1 MNDLS
6 KIFVGLVLL
15 CSVLSAK
22 ADAKVFVTNQGSDSV
37 TVFSFDGKFE
47 LLREVQ
53 VGKAPA
59 GVALSSVNREA
70 YISNTESSEISV
82 IDVDSL
88 NVTKT
93 IDLKGS
99 SLGVA
104 VSPDGKR
111 LFVSDWFNNCL
122 LVIQLN
128 SKQSKCIQVGKAPAG
143 ISVSEKNN
151 EIYVVS
157 RDSNSVFVV
166 SLSEEKVIGKILVGD
181 HPFGIKLSPVKNH
194 LYVTNVQSNDVSI
207 VDLTKRQEIKRVK
220 VGKKPYCITFS
231 MDGKKSFVTNQYSDS
246 VSIINT
252 ELLLL
257 EKTFASAS
265 FPEGIDT
272 HGPFIIFVSWLDEE
286 IVAIDERDQSVVS
299 YASTGINPRKFGDF
313 IFAE

>member
-1 MNDLS
+1 MNDLN

-15 CSVLSAK
+15 CSSLSAG
-22 ADAKVFVTNQGSDSV
+22 ADVKVFVTNQGSDSV

-59 GVALSSVNREA
+59 GVALSTVNREA

-88 NVTKT
+88 EVKKT
-93 IDLKGS
+93 IDLNGS

-128 SKQSKCIQVGKAPAG
+128 SHKRRCIEVGKAPAG
-143 ISVSEKNN
+143 ISVSEKND

-166 SLSEEKVIGKILVGD
+166 SLSDEKVIGKILVGD
-181 HPFGIKLSPVKNH
+181 HPFGLKLLPVKNH

-207 VDLTKRQEIKRVK
+207 VDLAERQEIKRVK

-246 VSIINT
+246 ISIINT
-252 ELLLL
+252 ESLLLQ
-257 EKTFASAS
+257 KTVSSAS

-286 IVAIDERDQSVVS
+286 IVAINERDQSVVS
-299 YASTGINPRKFGDF
+299 YASTGVNPRNFGDF
-313 IFAE
+313 IFVE

>member
-1 MNDLS
+1 MDDLS

-15 CSVLSAK
+15 CSVLSVG
-22 ADAKVFVTNQGSDSV
+22 ADAKVFVTNQGSNSV
-37 TVFSFDGKFE
+37 TVFSFDGKFK
-47 LLREVQ
+47 LLQEVQ

-59 GVALSSVNREA
+59 GVALSTVNREV

-88 NVTKT
+88 KVKKT
-93 IDLKGS
+93 IDLQGS

-246 VSIINT
+246 ISIINT
-252 ELLLL
+252 ELLSH
-257 EKTFASAS
+257 EKTVASAS

-272 HGPFIIFVSWLDEE
+272 LGPFIIFVSWLDEE
-286 IVAIDERDQSVVS
+286 IFAIDERDHSVVS
-299 YASTGINPRKFGDF
+299 YSSTGINPRNFGDF
-313 IFAE
+313 IFVE

>member
-1 MNDLS
+1 MDDLS

-15 CSVLSAK
+15 CSVLSVE

-37 TVFSFDGKFE
+37 TVFSFDGEFK

-59 GVALSSVNREA
+59 GVAVSTVNREV
-70 YISNTESSEISV
+70 YVSNTESSEISV
-82 IDVDSL
+82 IDVDTL
-88 NVTKT
+88 KVKKT

-128 SKQSKCIQVGKAPAG
+128 SQQSKCIQVGKAPAG

-166 SLSEEKVIGKILVGD
+166 SLSEEKVTGKILVGD
-181 HPFGIKLSPVKNH
+181 HPFGIRLSPVKNH
-194 LYVTNVQSNDVSI
+194 LYVTNVQSNDISI
-207 VDLTKRQEIKRVK
+207 VDLTERQEIKKVK

-231 MDGKKSFVTNQYSDS
+231 MDGKKAFVTNQYSDS
-246 VSIINT
+246 ISIINT
-252 ELLLL
+252 ESLSQ
-257 EKTFASAS
+257 EKTVASAS

-286 IVAIDERDQSVVS
+286 IVAIDERDDSVVS
-299 YASTGINPRKFGDF
+299 YASTGMNPRNFGDF
-313 IFAE
+313 IFVE

>member
-15 CSVLSAK
+15 CSFLSAG
-22 ADAKVFVTNQGSDSV
+22 ADVKVFVTNQGSDSV

-47 LLREVQ
+47 LLREIQ

-59 GVALSSVNREA
+59 GVALSTVNREA

-88 NVTKT
+88 EVKKT
-93 IDLKGS
+93 IDLNGS

-122 LVIQLN
+122 VVIQLN
-128 SKQSKCIQVGKAPAG
+128 SHERRCIEVGKAPAG
-143 ISVSEKNN
+143 ISISEKNN

-166 SLSEEKVIGKILVGD
+166 SLSEEKVVGKISVGD
-181 HPFGIKLSPVKNH
+181 HPFGLKLLPVKNH
-194 LYVTNVQSNDVSI
+194 LYVANVQSNDVSI
-207 VDLTKRQEIKRVK
+207 VDLTERQEIKRVK

-246 VSIINT
+246 ISIINT

-257 EKTFASAS
+257 EKTVSSAS

-272 HGPFIIFVSWLDEE
+272 HGQFIIFVSWLDEE
-286 IVAIDERDQSVVS
+286 IIAIDERDQSVVS
-299 YASTGINPRKFGDF
+299 YASTGINPRNFGNF
-313 IFAE
+313 IFVK

>member
-6 KIFVGLVLL
+6 KIFVGIVLL
-15 CSVLSAK
+15 CSFLSVR
-22 ADAKVFVTNQGSDSV
+22 ADVKVFVTNQGSDSV
-37 TVFSFDGKFE
+37 TVFNFDGKFE
-47 LLREVQ
+47 LLRELQ

-59 GVALSSVNREA
+59 GIALSTVNREA
-70 YISNTESSEISV
+70 YISNTESSDISV

-88 NVTKT
+88 ELKKT
-93 IDLKGS
+93 IDLNGS

-111 LFVSDWFNNCL
+111 LFVSDWFNDCL
-122 LVIQLN
+122 LVIQLK
-128 SKQSKCIQVGKAPAG
+128 SQQSRCIKVGKAPAG
-143 ISVSEKNN
+143 ISISEKNN

-166 SLSEEKVIGKILVGD
+166 SLSEEKVTGKILVGD
-181 HPFGIKLSPVKNH
+181 HPFGLKLSPVKNH

-207 VDLTKRQEIKRVK
+207 VDLTKRQEIKRIK

-246 VSIINT
+246 ISIINT
-252 ELLLL
+252 ESLLLQ
-257 EKTFASAS
+257 KTVSSAS

-286 IVAIDERDQSVVS
+286 IVAINERDQSVVS
-299 YASTGINPRKFGDF
+299 YASTGVNPRNFGDF
-313 IFAE
+313 IFVE

>member
-6 KIFVGLVLL
+6 KILVGLVLM
-15 CSVLSAK
+15 CSVLSGG
-22 ADAKVFVTNQGSDSV
+22 ADVKVFVTNQGSDSV

-47 LLREVQ
+47 LLREIQ

-59 GVALSSVNREA
+59 GVALSTANREA

-88 NVTKT
+88 EVKRT
-93 IDLKGS
+93 IELNGS

-128 SKQSKCIQVGKAPAG
+128 SNDRRCIKVGKAPAG
-143 ISVSEKNN
+143 ISISEKNN

-181 HPFGIKLSPVKNH
+181 HPFGIRLLPVKNH

-207 VDLTKRQEIKRVK
+207 VDLTERREIKRVK

-246 VSIINT
+246 ISIINT
-252 ELLLL
+252 ELLSL
-257 EKTFASAS
+257 EKTPLFWVNVFAGSS
-265 FPEGIDT
+265 GGIR
-272 HGPFIIFVSWLDEE
+272 L
-286 IVAIDERDQSVVS
+286 
-299 YASTGINPRKFGDF
+299 
-313 IFAE
+313 

>member
-6 KIFVGLVLL
+6 KIFVGLALL
-15 CSVLSAK
+15 CSFLSAG
-22 ADAKVFVTNQGSDSV
+22 ADVKVFVTNQGSDSV

-47 LLREVQ
+47 LLREIQ

-59 GVALSSVNREA
+59 GVALSTVNREA
-70 YISNTESSEISV
+70 YISNTESSDISV

-88 NVTKT
+88 ELKKT
-93 IDLKGS
+93 IDLNGS

-111 LFVSDWFNNCL
+111 LFVSDWFNDCL
-122 LVIQLN
+122 LVIQLK
-128 SKQSKCIQVGKAPAG
+128 SQQSRCIKVGKAPAG
-143 ISVSEKNN
+143 ISVSEKND

-166 SLSEEKVIGKILVGD
+166 SLSEEKVIGKIMVGD
-181 HPFGIKLSPVKNH
+181 HPFGLKLLPVKNH

-207 VDLTKRQEIKRVK
+207 VDLTERQEIKKVK

-231 MDGKKSFVTNQYSDS
+231 MDGKKAFVTNQYSDS
-246 VSIINT
+246 ISIINT
-252 ELLLL
+252 ESLSH
-257 EKTFASAS
+257 EKTVASAS

-272 HGPFIIFVSWLDEE
+272 HGSFIISVSWLDEE
-286 IVAIDERDQSVVS
+286 IVAIDERDHSVVS
-299 YASTGINPRKFGDF
+299 YASTGINPRNFGDF
-313 IFAE
+313 IFVE

>member
-15 CSVLSAK
+15 CSILSAG
-22 ADAKVFVTNQGSDSV
+22 ADVKVFVTNQGSNSV
-37 TVFSFDGKFE
+37 TVYSFDGKFE

-59 GVALSSVNREA
+59 GVALSTVNREA

-88 NVTKT
+88 EVKKT
-93 IDLKGS
+93 IDLNGS

-104 VSPDGKR
+104 VSPDGSR

-128 SKQSKCIQVGKAPAG
+128 SHKRRCVEVGKAPAG
-143 ISVSEKNN
+143 ISVSEKND

-166 SLSEEKVIGKILVGD
+166 SLSEEKVIGKIMVGD
-181 HPFGIKLSPVKNH
+181 HPFGLKLLPVKNH

-207 VDLTKRQEIKRVK
+207 VDLTERQEIKRVK
-220 VGKKPYCITFS
+220 VEKKPYCITFS

-246 VSIINT
+246 ISIINT
-252 ELLLL
+252 ELLSL
-257 EKTFASAS
+257 EKTVSSAS

-272 HGPFIIFVSWLDEE
+272 HGQFIIFVSWLDEE

-299 YASTGINPRKFGDF
+299 YASTGINPRNFGDF
-313 IFAE
+313 IFVE

>member
-6 KIFVGLVLL
+6 KIFVGLFLL
-15 CSVLSAK
+15 CSSLSAG
-22 ADAKVFVTNQGSDSV
+22 ADVKVFVTNQGSNSV
-37 TVFSFDGKFE
+37 TVYSFDGKFE
-47 LLREVQ
+47 LLREVL

-59 GVALSSVNREA
+59 GVALSTVNREA

-88 NVTKT
+88 KVKKT

-122 LVIQLN
+122 LIIQLN
-128 SKQSKCIQVGKAPAG
+128 SQQNKCIQVGKAPAG

-166 SLSEEKVIGKILVGD
+166 SLSEEKVTGKILVGD
-181 HPFGIKLSPVKNH
+181 HPFGIRLSPAKNH

-207 VDLTKRQEIKRVK
+207 VDLTERKEIKRVK

-246 VSIINT
+246 ISIINT
-252 ELLLL
+252 ESLSH
-257 EKTFASAS
+257 EKTVASAS

-286 IVAIDERDQSVVS
+286 IVAIDERDHSVVS
-299 YASTGINPRKFGDF
+299 YASTGINPRNFGDF
-313 IFAE
+313 IFVE

>member
-6 KIFVGLVLL
+6 KIFVGLALL
-15 CSVLSAK
+15 CSFLSAG

-37 TVFSFDGKFE
+37 TVFSFNGKFR

-59 GVALSSVNREA
+59 GVALSTVNREA

-88 NVTKT
+88 EVKKT
-93 IDLKGS
+93 IDLNGS

-128 SKQSKCIQVGKAPAG
+128 SHKRRCIEVGKAPAG
-143 ISVSEKNN
+143 ISVSEKND

-166 SLSEEKVIGKILVGD
+166 SLSDEKVIGKILVGD
-181 HPFGIKLSPVKNH
+181 HPFGLKLLPVKNH

-207 VDLTKRQEIKRVK
+207 VDLAERQEIKRVK

-246 VSIINT
+246 ISIINT
-252 ELLLL
+252 ESLLLQ
-257 EKTFASAS
+257 KTVSSAS

-286 IVAIDERDQSVVS
+286 IVAINERDQSVVS
-299 YASTGINPRKFGDF
+299 YASTGINPRNFGDF
-313 IFAE
+313 VFVE

>member
-6 KIFVGLVLL
+6 KIFVGLGLL
-15 CSVLSAK
+15 CSVLSAG
-22 ADAKVFVTNQGSDSV
+22 ADVKVFVTNQGSDSV

-59 GVALSSVNREA
+59 GLALSTVNREA

-88 NVTKT
+88 EVKKT
-93 IDLKGS
+93 IDLNGS

-128 SKQSKCIQVGKAPAG
+128 SHKKRCIEVGKAPAG
-143 ISVSEKNN
+143 ISVSEKND

-181 HPFGIKLSPVKNH
+181 HPFGLKLLPVKNH

-207 VDLTKRQEIKRVK
+207 VDLTERQEIKRVK

-246 VSIINT
+246 ISIIDT

-257 EKTFASAS
+257 KKTISSVS

-286 IVAIDERDQSVVS
+286 IIAIDERSQSVVS
-299 YASTGINPRKFGDF
+299 YASTGMNPRNFGDF
-313 IFAE
+313 IFVE